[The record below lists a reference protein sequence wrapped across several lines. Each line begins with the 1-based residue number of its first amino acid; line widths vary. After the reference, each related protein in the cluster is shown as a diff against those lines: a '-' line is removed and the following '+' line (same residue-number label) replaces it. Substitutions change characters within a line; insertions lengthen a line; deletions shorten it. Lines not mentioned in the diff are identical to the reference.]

1 MMKRRKLSIFGC
13 RIYNILLKIN
23 NTLFKSIKK
32 NTNRTKTYEKSVIEN
47 VKKMNVDGVICGH
60 IHSPKIKNIDNFIY
74 CNCGDFTEN
83 FTALIE
89 NLDGKLEIVYVK

>member
-1 MMKRRKLSIFGC
+1 
-13 RIYNILLKIN
+13 
-23 NTLFKSIKK
+23 
-32 NTNRTKTYEKSVIEN
+32 
-47 VKKMNVDGVICGH
+47 MNVDGVICGH